1 MEFFFEILEYIG
13 TIAFAVSGALVAIN
27 HETDLAGII
36 FLSFVTAFGGGIIR
50 DVLIGNILPAYFTLY
65 GLVIACLVTSVLVIV
80 FAMLFRNKFIKEEKL
95 LDKITNY
102 FDALGIGA
110 FAVSGSVICMDAGY
124 THPFVVIFMGTVS
137 CIGGGMLRDII
148 LGDIPFVLRKR
159 IYMLAC
165 IAGSGIYYIL
175 IFLGAEFWISAMVGT
190 LATFGIRVCATVF
203 EWNLPKAI
211 NITKLRTETNEK
223 SEAKQND

>member
-1 MEFFFEILEYIG
+1 MEVFFSIIEYIG
-13 TIAFAVSGALVAIN
+13 VIAFSVSGALVAID
-27 HETDLAGII
+27 HETDLVGTV
-36 FLSFVTAFGGGIIR
+36 FLSFVTTFGGGIIR

-80 FAMLFRNKFIKEEKL
+80 FAMLFKNKFIKEEKL
-95 LDKITNY
+95 LDSITNY

-110 FAVSGSVICMDAGY
+110 FAVSGSVICMEAGY
-124 THPFVVIFMGTVS
+124 THPFVVVFMGTVT

-165 IAGSGIYYIL
+165 IAGSCIYYVL
-175 IFLGAEFWISAMVGT
+175 NYFGAEFWVAAMAGT
-190 LATFGIRVCATVF
+190 LITFGIRVCATVF
-203 EWNLPKAI
+203 KWNVPKAI
-211 NITKLRTETNEK
+211 NFTKLRAETIENSEENE
-223 SEAKQND
+223 ND